1 MPMLALG
8 SPWWE
13 KAKKQG
19 VYASMA
25 DAAWITQDYKNVR
38 VRPQMH
44 RNVPQMDRPNPER
57 KRDNSL

>member
-8 SPWWE
+8 CPWWG
-13 KAKKQG
+13 KGKKQG

-25 DAAWITQDYKNVR
+25 DSTWITQDYKNVR

-44 RNVPQMDRPNPER
+44 RNVPQTDRPKPER
-57 KRDNSL
+57 NSDNSL